1 MAGTPID
8 ELINNLYEMVEDA
21 WSMPLGSDR
30 CVLEREKALD
40 LLDEIRAN
48 LPSDLKMA
56 REIVEKRNEIIA
68 AGKKEY
74 DSLRAQAEEYA
85 RQRINDHEITQEA
98 RKKAQ
103 EIVSA
108 ADLRSREI
116 MKVASEY
123 CEDAMKRTEE
133 ALDQIS
139 GEVKQSRG
147 QFRAALREAQNK
159 RGEDQAK

>member
-8 ELINNLYEMVEDA
+8 ELINTLYELVEDA

-30 CVLEREKALD
+30 CVLEREKVLD

-48 LPSDLKMA
+48 LPGDLKMA
-56 REIVEKRNEIIA
+56 REIVEKRNEVIA
-68 AGKKEY
+68 AGKREY
-74 DSLRAQAEEYA
+74 DSLKSQAEEYA
-85 RQRINDHEITQEA
+85 RQRIADHEITQEA

-103 EIVSA
+103 EIVGA
-108 ADLRSREI
+108 AETRSREI

-123 CEDAMKRTEE
+123 CEDAMKRTED
-133 ALDQIS
+133 ALSQTL

-147 QFRAALREAQNK
+147 QFRAALREAQN
-159 RGEDQAK
+159 R